1 VEALEVWPCALTA
14 TTEDHG
20 KMASSDDMTELLE
33 LHNRLVL
40 FDQLVESNLQELRF
54 DWLIE
59 SEEKHEKKTELLQ
72 DAKAYSAIEMLE
84 VRPCALTA
92 TTEDRGEVASLDHMM
107 KFMAKSDMPDIH
119 ALAQPTPRCKT
130 PPRTPP
136 RTATQMSRLWTIHEE
151 EPVVVAPQRLRAA
164 SQPLEMQRPS
174 PIQLLRKQNQI
185 RAKQEEQ
192 DRLNDANRI
201 GVLAELIELKRQLE
215 MKSANA

>member
-1 VEALEVWPCALTA
+1 
-14 TTEDHG
+14 
-20 KMASSDDMTELLE
+20 M
-33 LHNRLVL
+33 
-40 FDQLVESNLQELRF
+40 
-54 DWLIE
+54 IE
-59 SEEKHEKKTELLQ
+59 SKEKHEKKTELLQ
-72 DAKAYSAIEMLE
+72 DAKAYSSMLE
-84 VRPCALTA
+84 VWQCALTA
-92 TTEDRGEVASLDHMM
+92 TGVCGEVASLDHMM

-136 RTATQMSRLWTIHEE
+136 RTATQMSRFWTIHEE

-174 PIQLLRKQNQI
+174 PIQLLRKQKQI